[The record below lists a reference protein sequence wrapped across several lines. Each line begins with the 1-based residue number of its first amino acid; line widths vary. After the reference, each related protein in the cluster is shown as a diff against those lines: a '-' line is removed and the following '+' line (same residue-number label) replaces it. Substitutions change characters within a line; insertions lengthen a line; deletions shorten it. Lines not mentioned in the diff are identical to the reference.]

1 MTEHL
6 FNKKPVLLLYAPH
19 RRTEPGN
26 KEENQGSNSCQLAQA
41 FFSERISRNFISKG
55 LAYNYFESKQNIIEA
70 LFKQAFDEAEFLFE
84 GLFSLKDPY
93 EKLKF
98 MINASFDM
106 TVNNEEYWRLY
117 TGLALQPGVVETAQ
131 RITNEFTSGFL
142 KMLEGVFRKLGVKN
156 PHEEARMFAALFDG
170 LGIQYLLDKKHF
182 PLEKVKKHFLEK
194 YSKEGIEKLKS

>member
-1 MTEHL
+1 M
-6 FNKKPVLLLYAPH
+6 P
-19 RRTEPGN
+19 RTE
-26 KEENQGSNSCQLAQA
+26 EQNQEIRKKTREAILASSLKL
-41 FFSERISRNFISKG
+41 FSQKGFHGTSISDIAKDAGISKG
-55 LAYNYFESKQNIIEA
+55 LAYNYFDSKQNIIEA

-84 GLFSLKDPY
+84 GLNSLKDPY
-93 EKLKF
+93 EKLQF

-156 PHEEARMFAALFDG
+156 SHEEARMFAALFDG